1 MKETR
6 MLDVKIA
13 GGSVVDGT
21 GAARRRA
28 DVGIRDGRVVA
39 IGDVDEPAARTIDA
53 DGLVVAPGFVDIH
66 THYDAQA
73 FWDPALTP
81 SPLHGVTTIV
91 GGNCGFTIAPLAAS
105 EADYLMRMLARVEG
119 MPLESLA
126 AGVPWDW
133 QSFGEYL
140 DRLDGTL
147 AVNAGFL
154 VGHSALRRV
163 AMGDRSHEPA
173 TGDDIAAMRRTLG
186 ESLAAGGLGFSSS
199 QAPTHNDGDGEPVPS
214 RAATRDELVALC
226 GVVRDHPGTTLEF
239 IPTVGPFSDE
249 HITLMAAMS
258 ASADRPLNWNV
269 LVVGAGADTYRAQ
282 LEASD
287 RAAEQG
293 GRVLALTVPAVMQL
307 HLNFRSGFLF
317 DALPG
322 WGPTMALPD
331 DEKMRALAD
340 PDVRTRLKDGAE
352 SDTGLF
358 RAMLRWDNLRI
369 SETFAP
375 GNKSF
380 AGRTVAEVAA
390 EQGADPFDA
399 LLDVVITDDL
409 RTVLTPPAR
418 GDDPESWRLR
428 SEAWRDPR
436 VVVGASDAG
445 AHLDMLA
452 TFSYS
457 TSLLAA
463 SRTHG
468 LLPLEEAVHLLTD
481 VQARLYGIR
490 DRGRIA
496 DGWHAD
502 LVVFDEER
510 VAPGPVHTRHDLP
523 AGAGR
528 LYAEAEGIQHVL
540 VNGTEIAAG
549 GTLTGDRPG
558 TLLRSGRDTET
569 VDVASVPAGSA
580 RSQ

>member
-1 MKETR
+1 
-6 MLDVKIA
+6 MLDVKIV
-13 GGSVVDGT
+13 GGNVVDGT

-39 IGDVDEPAARTIDA
+39 IGDVDEAAARTIDA
-53 DGLVVAPGFVDIH
+53 GGLVVAPGFIDIH

-81 SPLHGVTTIV
+81 SPLHGVTTVV

-119 MPLESLA
+119 MPLESLE

-140 DRLDGTL
+140 ARLDGTL

-163 AMGDRSHEPA
+163 AMGERSHEPA
-173 TGDDIAAMRRTLG
+173 TDDDIDAMRRTLG

-199 QAPTHNDGDGEPVPS
+199 HAPTHNDGDGEPVPS
-214 RAATRDELVALC
+214 RAATREELLALC
-226 GVVRDHPGTTLEF
+226 DVVRGHPGTTLEF
-239 IPTVGPFSDE
+239 IPTVGPFSEE
-249 HITLMAAMS
+249 HIALMAAMS
-258 ASADRPLNWNV
+258 AAGARPLNWNV
-269 LVVGAGADTYRAQ
+269 LVVGAGTDTYKEQ
-282 LEASD
+282 LAASD
-287 RAAEQG
+287 RAAQQG

-331 DEKMRALAD
+331 DEKLRALSD
-340 PDVRTRLKDGAE
+340 PDVRRRLRESAE
-352 SDTGLF
+352 ADTGLF
-358 RAMLRWDNLRI
+358 HAMLRWDRLEI
-369 SETFAP
+369 AETFAP
-375 GNKSF
+375 ENERF
-380 AGRTVAEVAA
+380 AGRTVGDVAP
-390 EQGADPFDA
+390 ELGVDPFDA
-399 LLDVVITDDL
+399 LLDIVITDNL
-409 RTVLTPPAR
+409 RTVLRPPAR
-418 GDDPESWRLR
+418 GDDPESWRMR
-428 SEAWRDPR
+428 ADAWRDPR

-452 TFSYS
+452 TFSFS

-463 SRTHG
+463 SRAHD
-468 LLPLEEAVHLLTD
+468 LVPLEEAVHLLTD

-490 DRGRIA
+490 DRGRLAEGGCA
-496 DGWHAD
+496 DI
-502 LVVFDEER
+502 VVFDEDR

-528 LYAEAEGIQHVL
+528 LYADAEGIEHVL
-540 VNGTEIAAG
+540 VNGTEIVTG
-549 GTLTGDRPG
+549 GELTGSRPG
-558 TLLRSGRDTET
+558 TLLRSGQDTET
-569 VDVASVPAGSA
+569 VEVAGVRTG
-580 RSQ
+580 

>member
-1 MKETR
+1 

-28 DVGIRDGRVVA
+28 NLGIKDGRVVA
-39 IGDVDEPAARTIDA
+39 IGDVDEAAARTVDA

-81 SPLHGVTTIV
+81 SPLHGVTTVV
-91 GGNCGFTIAPLAAS
+91 GGNCGFTIAPLAES

-119 MPLESLA
+119 MPLESLE

-133 QSFGEYL
+133 QTFGEYL

-163 AMGDRSHEPA
+163 AMGERSHEPA
-173 TGDDIAAMRRTLG
+173 ADGDVAAMRRTLG

-199 QAPTHNDGDGEPVPS
+199 QAPTHNDGDGAPVPS
-214 RAATRDELVALC
+214 RAAAREELLALC
-226 GVVRDHPGTTLEF
+226 KVVREHSGTTLEF
-239 IPTVGPFSDE
+239 IPTVGPFAEE
-249 HITLMAAMS
+249 HIALMAAMS
-258 ASADRPLNWNV
+258 AAAGRPLNWNV
-269 LVVGAGADTYRAQ
+269 LVVGAGTDTYKEQ
-282 LEASD
+282 LAASD

-340 PDVRTRLKDGAE
+340 PDVRRRLKESAE
-352 SDTGLF
+352 ADESLF
-358 RAMLRWDNLRI
+358 RAMLRWDRLQI
-369 SETFAP
+369 GETYAP
-375 GNKSF
+375 ENKRF
-380 AGRTVAEVAA
+380 AGRTVGDVAGELGAE
-390 EQGADPFDA
+390 PFDA
-399 LLDVVITDDL
+399 LLDVVVTDDL
-409 RTVLTPPAR
+409 RTVLRPPAR
-418 GDDPESWRLR
+418 GDDPDSWRMR
-428 SEAWRDPR
+428 AEAWRDPR

-452 TFSYS
+452 TFSYA

-463 SRTHG
+463 SREHD
-468 LLPLEEAVHLLTD
+468 LVPLEEAVHLLTD

-490 DRGRIA
+490 DRGRLA
-496 DGWHAD
+496 EGGHAD
-502 LVVFDEER
+502 VVVFDESR

-528 LYAEAEGIQHVL
+528 LYADAEGIEHVL
-540 VNGTEIAAG
+540 VNGTEIVAG
-549 GTLTGDRPG
+549 GELTGARPG
-558 TLLRSGRDTET
+558 ALLRSGQDTET
-569 VDVASVPAGSA
+569 VEVAGVRTG
-580 RSQ
+580 

>member
-1 MKETR
+1 

-21 GAARRRA
+21 GATRRQA
-28 DVGIRDGRVVA
+28 DVGIRDGRIVA
-39 IGDVDEPAARTIDA
+39 VGEIDEPATRTIDA
-53 DGLVVAPGFVDIH
+53 SGLMVAPGFVDIH

-81 SPLHGVTTIV
+81 SPLHGVTTVV

-105 EADYLMRMLARVEG
+105 EADYLMRMLSRVEG

-133 QSFGEYL
+133 QTFGEYL

-163 AMGDRSHEPA
+163 AMGERSHEAA
-173 TGDDIAAMRRTLG
+173 TDDDVATMCRTLG

-214 RAATRDELVALC
+214 RAATRDELVALSR
-226 GVVRDHPGTTLEF
+226 VVGDHPGTTLEF
-239 IPTVGPFSDE
+239 IPTVGAFSDE
-249 HITLMAAMS
+249 HVELMAAMS
-258 ASADRPLNWNV
+258 GAAGRPLNWNV
-269 LVVGAGADTYRAQ
+269 LVVGGGSDTYKAQ

-331 DEKMRALAD
+331 EAKTRALTD
-340 PDVRTRLKDGAE
+340 PDVRRQLRESAE

-358 RAMLRWDNLRI
+358 RAMLRWDRLQI
-369 SETFAP
+369 GETFAP
-375 GNKSF
+375 ENEGLS
-380 AGRTVAEVAA
+380 GRTVADVAA
-390 EQGADPFDA
+390 ERGADPFDA
-399 LLDVVITDDL
+399 LLDVVVADDL
-409 RTVLTPPAR
+409 RTVLMPPAR
-418 GDDPESWRLR
+418 GDDPESWQLR
-428 SEAWRDPR
+428 SQAWRDPR
-436 VVVGASDAG
+436 VVIGASDAG

-463 SRTHG
+463 NRAHA

-496 DGWHAD
+496 EGWHAD
-502 LVVFDEER
+502 LVVFDEDR
-510 VAPGPVHTRHDLP
+510 VGPGPVHTRHDLP

-528 LYAEAEGIQHVL
+528 LYAEAEGIEHVL
-540 VNGTEIAAG
+540 VNGTEIVAG
-549 GTLTGDRPG
+549 GALTGDRPG
-558 TLLRSGRDTET
+558 TLLRSGQDTET
-569 VDVASVPAGSA
+569 VEVAGVPAG
-580 RSQ
+580 